1 MAIIQTNTLSSLTQ
15 LLNPF
20 LSFFLNS
27 LFGWV
32 FFFFFSTSLP
42 WSKDTWASTKLIVLS
57 QRPTWSSPSLSSH
70 NHRSWCVCVCVDFQG
85 TYLAFGLFPF
95 FFFRL
100 GVPLQLFIVLPHL
113 CLWIPLPHLKTHT
126 HPHTQIKPKQVQRRW
141 SRLTFHHTLFD
152 VYLSIIKRKSPF
164 TFLSLSLSY
173 THLLFMSTKSNQRI
187 WFDLF
192 WFDENQ

>member
-32 FFFFFSTSLP
+32 FFFFF
-42 WSKDTWASTKLIVLS
+42 
-57 QRPTWSSPSLSSH
+57 RPHYPDRKTLELQQNWLCCLNDRPDHLLHSALTTIALG
-70 NHRSWCVCVCVDFQG
+70 VCVCVLIFRAP
-85 TYLAFGLFPF
+85 TLLLVFFPF